1 MTEDEAK
8 TKVCWQSQAGKVSFN
23 CQGSACMAW
32 RWISKAG
39 TSEDGTAN
47 YYTGKWKGYCGAAG
61 KP

>member
-1 MTEDEAK
+1 MTEEEAK
-8 TKVCWQSQAGKVSFN
+8 TKWCPNGTRDASCCASR
-23 CQGSACMAW
+23 CMWW

-47 YYTGKWKGYCGAAG
+47 YYTGKWKGYCGVAG